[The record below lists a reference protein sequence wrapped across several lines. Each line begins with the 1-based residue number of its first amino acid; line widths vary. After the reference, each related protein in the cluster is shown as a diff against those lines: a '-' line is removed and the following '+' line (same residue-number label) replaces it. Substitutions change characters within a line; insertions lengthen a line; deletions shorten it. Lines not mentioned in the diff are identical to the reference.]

1 MICPPGRFSRGWFIW
16 DWVMCLWYSRGPHQE
31 VFSGSSWVN
40 SPGKQLPHSPS
51 EKAKVATGFF
61 PVWLRPLYVPTCTN
75 SDVSD
80 ENWVSFW
87 IWGSVRMSS
96 ESDSLCLKGSREVFW
111 CSGVPPQ
118 GPPGR
123 LTAPALSRAYK
134 DHSVHGAGEDGS
146 RATAPKWQ
154 VTDTPQ
160 VVTCQNWQK
169 RVCVCEEAET
179 GDGEDGFQK
188 ENKDELKLNLNYYYF
203 EPENQPPLL
212 FDAKNRK
219 AHLCSDI

>member
-1 MICPPGRFSRGWFIW
+1 
-16 DWVMCLWYSRGPHQE
+16 MCLWYSRGPHQE

-40 SPGKQLPHSPS
+40 RPGKQLPHSPS

-61 PVWLRPLYVPTCTN
+61 FLFDFAHCMCRRAPTMTSLMKTECP
-75 SDVSD
+75 
-80 ENWVSFW
+80 FW
-87 IWGSVRMSS
+87 IWASVRMSS
-96 ESDSLCLKGSREVFW
+96 ESDSSCLKGSREVFW

-154 VTDTPQ
+154 VIDTPQ

-179 GDGEDGFQK
+179 GDREDGVQR
-188 ENKDELKLNLNYYYF
+188 ENKDKLKLN
-203 EPENQPPLL
+203 
-212 FDAKNRK
+212 
-219 AHLCSDI
+219 